1 MSLHHKNRNMK
12 TIKHIFIFA
21 LFAFAITACESDKTE
36 IDTEYPVIDITDANS
51 FPIQCSEITR
61 GQKITF
67 KAKFTDNVSLGSY
80 SLDIHHN
87 FDQHTHSTEVNNCIA
102 DPIKKPVK
110 PFLFIN
116 SVDIPSGEKTYE
128 AIQEI
133 AIPSDIDP
141 GDYHFMI
148 RLTDKE
154 GWQTIKGLSIKIL

>member
-1 MSLHHKNRNMK
+1 MK
-12 TIKHIFIFA
+12 TATKIAVLVFNSLVF
-21 LFAFAITACESDKTE
+21 TACSSDNESV
-36 IDTEYPVIDITDANS
+36 DTEYPTIDISASNA
-51 FPIQCSEITR
+51 FPVQCSQINR

-67 KAKFTDNVSLGSY
+67 RAVFNDNAALGSY

-87 FDQHTHSTEVNNCIA
+87 FDHHTHSTEVSDCET

-110 PFLFIN
+110 PMLYIN
-116 SVDIPSGEKTYE
+116 SVTIPEGLKSYE
-128 AIQEI
+128 AAQEI
-133 AIPSDIDP
+133 TIPEDIDP

>member
-1 MSLHHKNRNMK
+1 MK
-12 TIKHIFIFA
+12 KPKILVAVLISMLA
-21 LFAFAITACESDKTE
+21 LASCSSDNNE
-36 IDTEYPVIDITDANS
+36 IDTEYPVIDITASNA

-67 KAKFTDNVSLGSY
+67 RAKFTDNAALGSY

-87 FDQHTHSTEVNNCIA
+87 FDHHTHSTEVSNCTA
-102 DPIKKPVK
+102 DPIKKPVN
-110 PFLFIN
+110 PLLYIN
-116 SVDIPSGEKTYE
+116 SVTIPDGQKSYE
-128 AIQEI
+128 AVQEI
-133 AIPSDIDP
+133 TIPTDIDP

>member
-1 MSLHHKNRNMK
+1 MKKTKSLA
-12 TIKHIFIFA
+12 TLLIGLLA
-21 LFAFAITACESDKTE
+21 LASCSSDNNE
-36 IDTEYPVIDITDANS
+36 IDTEYPVIDISASNA

-67 KAKFTDNVSLGSY
+67 RAKFTDNAALGSY

-87 FDQHTHSTEVNNCIA
+87 FDHHTHSTEVNNCVA
-102 DPIKKPVK
+102 DPVKKPVN
-110 PFLFIN
+110 PMLYIN
-116 SVDIPSGEKTYE
+116 SVTIPNGEKSYE
-128 AIQEI
+128 AVQEI
-133 AIPSDIDP
+133 TIPTDIDP

>member
-1 MSLHHKNRNMK
+1 MKKTKTLTIVLISLL
-12 TIKHIFIFA
+12 A
-21 LFAFAITACESDKTE
+21 LVSCSSDNNG
-36 IDTEYPVIDITDANS
+36 IDTEYPVIDISASNA
-51 FPIQCSEITR
+51 FPVQCSEVTR

-67 KAKFTDNVSLGSY
+67 RAQFTDNTELGSY

-87 FDQHTHSTEVNNCIA
+87 FDHHTHSTEVNTCVA
-102 DPIKKPVK
+102 DPVKKPVN
-110 PFLFIN
+110 PMLYIN
-116 SVDIPSGEKTYE
+116 SVTIPKGQKSYE

-133 AIPSDIDP
+133 TIPADIDP

>member
-1 MSLHHKNRNMK
+1 MKKTKSVIALLIGLLSL
-12 TIKHIFIFA
+12 A
-21 LFAFAITACESDKTE
+21 SCSSDNNE
-36 IDTEYPVIDITDANS
+36 IDTEYPVIDISASNA

-67 KAKFTDNVSLGSY
+67 RAKFTDNVALGSY

-87 FDQHTHSTEVNNCIA
+87 FDHHTHSTEVNNCVA
-102 DPIKKPVK
+102 DPIKKPVN
-110 PFLFIN
+110 PMLYIN
-116 SVDIPSGEKTYE
+116 SVTIPNGEKSYE
-128 AIQEI
+128 AVQEI
-133 AIPSDIDP
+133 TIPTDIDP

>member
-1 MSLHHKNRNMK
+1 MKKTKSL
-12 TIKHIFIFA
+12 IAVLISLLA
-21 LFAFAITACESDKTE
+21 LASCSSDNNE
-36 IDTEYPVIDITDANS
+36 IDTEYPVIDISASNA

-67 KAKFTDNVSLGSY
+67 RAKFTDNTALGSY

-87 FDQHTHSTEVNNCIA
+87 FDHHTHSTEVNNCVA
-102 DPIKKPVK
+102 DPIKKPVN
-110 PFLFIN
+110 PMLYIN
-116 SVDIPSGEKTYE
+116 SVTIPNGEKSYE
-128 AIQEI
+128 AVQEI
-133 AIPSDIDP
+133 TIPTDIDP

>member
-1 MSLHHKNRNMK
+1 MK
-12 TIKHIFIFA
+12 RTNLLVAVFICLIA
-21 LFAFAITACESDKTE
+21 LASCSSDNNE
-36 IDTEYPVIDITDANS
+36 IDTEYPVIDVSAANA

-67 KAKFTDNVSLGSY
+67 RAKFTDNTALGSY

-87 FDQHTHSTEVNNCIA
+87 FDHHTHSTEVNNCVA
-102 DPIKKPVK
+102 DPVKKPVN
-110 PFLFIN
+110 PLLYIN
-116 SVDIPSGEKTYE
+116 SVTIANDQKSYE
-128 AIQEI
+128 AVQEI
-133 AIPSDIDP
+133 TIPADIDP

>member
-1 MSLHHKNRNMK
+1 MKKTKSL
-12 TIKHIFIFA
+12 IAVLIGLLA
-21 LFAFAITACESDKTE
+21 LASCSSDNNE
-36 IDTEYPVIDITDANS
+36 IDTEYPVIDISASNA

-67 KAKFTDNVSLGSY
+67 RAKFTDNAALGSY

-87 FDQHTHSTEVNNCIA
+87 FDHHTHSTEVNNCVA
-102 DPIKKPVK
+102 DPVKKPVN
-110 PFLFIN
+110 PLLYIN
-116 SVDIPSGEKTYE
+116 SVTIPNGQKSYE
-128 AIQEI
+128 AVQEI
-133 AIPSDIDP
+133 TIPTDIDP

>member
-1 MSLHHKNRNMK
+1 MKKTKSL
-12 TIKHIFIFA
+12 IAVLISLLA
-21 LFAFAITACESDKTE
+21 LASCSSDNNE
-36 IDTEYPVIDITDANS
+36 IDTEYPVIDISASNA

-67 KAKFTDNVSLGSY
+67 RAKFTDNAALGSY

-87 FDQHTHSTEVNNCIA
+87 FDHHTHSTEVNNCVA
-102 DPIKKPVK
+102 DPIKKPVN
-110 PFLFIN
+110 PMLYIN
-116 SVDIPSGEKTYE
+116 SVTIPNGEKSYE
-128 AIQEI
+128 AVQEI
-133 AIPSDIDP
+133 TIPTDIDP